1 MTIVSPIGPEGIDP
15 FKDFYEDPEE
25 EMDPF
30 TREITSLLQDPD
42 ESPDALDALDAFPQG
57 VRHRAGDDLLS
68 DVLDFGKQYIAFPSP
83 SAAVAWCLWVAHTH
97 FIPRLETTPRLAVI
111 APEKQSG
118 KTRVL
123 EVTASLVPRP
133 MRTVSVTSA
142 VIYRTINKDSPPT
155 LLLDEADTTWSPK
168 GGDERLR
175 ALVNAGHRRGTD
187 VSRMNMDGQAP
198 QVETFET
205 FAAIALAG
213 IGNLP
218 DTVMDRSVILRM
230 RRRSTDESVAR
241 WRARTCEAEGN
252 LRRQRLEDFAN
263 SIDELPLP
271 EDDEEFTDRVADVWE
286 PLFAIADVVGGP
298 WPYMIREACRE
309 LTQVEAE
316 ELSFGVRLL
325 MDLRTCW
332 PEDADFAGTT
342 DLLDSL
348 KGLQESPWGEG
359 GPLGEKGLTA
369 HRMGRILSGYGIR
382 SGKNISGSTRGYL
395 RQDFED
401 AWDRYLSSGEASK
414 ASRASGGPY
423 KVTDLF
429 HCYVCGVPT
438 RRPCERCDDHYDD
451 EDLLAI

>member
-42 ESPDALDALDAFPQG
+42 ESLDTLDALDAFPQG
-57 VRHRAGDDLLS
+57 TRHRDGDKLLN
-68 DVLDFGKQYIAFPSP
+68 DVLDFGQQYIAFPS
-83 SAAVAWCLWVAHTH
+83 SQAAVAWCLWVAHAH

-155 LLLDEADTTWSPK
+155 LLLDEADTIWSSK

-187 VSRMNMDGQAP
+187 VSRMSMEGQAP

-205 FAAIALAG
+205 FAAMALAG

-230 RRRSTDESVAR
+230 RRRSAEESVAR

-252 LRRQRLEDFAN
+252 LLRERLEHFTN

-286 PLFAIADVVGGP
+286 PLFAIADAVGGS
-298 WPYMIREACRE
+298 WPHLVREACRE
-309 LTQVEAE
+309 LTQVEPE

-325 MDLRTCW
+325 LDLRTCW
-332 PEDADFAGTT
+332 PEDADWAGTT
-342 DLLDSL
+342 ELLDAL
-348 KGLQESPWGEG
+348 KGLPESLWGDG

-395 RQDFED
+395 LQDFED
-401 AWDRYLSSGEASK
+401 AWDRYLPSGEASK
-414 ASRASGGPY
+414 ASKASGSPL

-451 EDLLAI
+451 EDMLAI